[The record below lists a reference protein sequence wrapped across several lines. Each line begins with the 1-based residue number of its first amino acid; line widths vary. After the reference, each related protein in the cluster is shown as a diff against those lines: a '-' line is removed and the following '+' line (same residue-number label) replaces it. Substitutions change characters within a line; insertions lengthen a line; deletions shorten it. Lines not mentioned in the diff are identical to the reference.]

1 MSSFVV
7 AAPIKPNTQKASK
20 SVSAMLCKTPEKVV
34 AERHKNKTSQTT
46 LEHCTK
52 KGIEAKQIVDD
63 HVADFL
69 YENKIPLNVVNSRSW
84 QIMMESIG

>member
-1 MSSFVV
+1 
-7 AAPIKPNTQKASK
+7 
-20 SVSAMLCKTPEKVV
+20 MLCKSPEQVV
-34 AERHKNKTSQTT
+34 AERHKNKTSQPT

-52 KGIEAKQIVDD
+52 RGKEAKQAVDD

-84 QIMMESIG
+84 EVMLESIG